1 MELTSTDANF
11 SGNLW
16 AGSNLQLGSNALG
29 VTVSTILSDQA
40 FNIVAQANGSAY
52 LVTGYME
59 SVTEAL
65 HSKAIIN
72 YNIDPETVQIVTGN
86 TLGSGAN
93 SWSFNNLGDF
103 IVAGNISNGNVV
115 TANYFVGSLANGSSN
130 ISMPV
135 INGNIIANVAGNANV
150 VTITG
155 NSLIVGNASG
165 GTLQGANLV
174 SANFISGTFTT
185 SSNAQPNITSVGVLS
200 NLVTTGN
207 LTLAANLYQQG
218 GDPVAATDT
227 TIAYKIPIS
236 INGNTYY
243 IALTAAV

>member
-1 MELTSTDANF
+1 
-11 SGNLW
+11 
-16 AGSNLQLGSNALG
+16 
-29 VTVSTILSDQA
+29 
-40 FNIVAQANGSAY
+40 
-52 LVTGYME
+52 
-59 SVTEAL
+59 
-65 HSKAIIN
+65 
-72 YNIDPETVQIVTGN
+72 
-86 TLGSGAN
+86 
-93 SWSFNNLGDF
+93 
-103 IVAGNISNGNVV
+103 
-115 TANYFVGSLANGSSN
+115 
-130 ISMPV
+130 MPV